1 MSERAHNPLLALRPA
16 CLAALACGVVC
27 LLLATPAHAWVAET
41 TSEGKPVRWQPSDIE
56 FVLGG
61 TTITSVSSSEFRAAA
76 QNAVA
81 TWNWVD
87 GNRLHMTLAPLAD
100 VSAWAGYNPIGA
112 NQNVVVFDYSLGP
125 DDPLAVTTIT
135 FVPSTGELLDADI
148 RVGPWGPWPSDEVAR
163 PFDLQSVLLHELGHC
178 VGLGH
183 VPDSALAVM
192 SPSLAPGTRVRRQ
205 LTVDDISG
213 LLSLYGPPKPQPIP
227 EGMPVTR
234 GATRPVPE
242 TGCRSSAI
250 PAAGP
255 GAAILLLALGAL
267 RRRPSSAALVALLAV
282 AAPPGSADATTLI
295 DVAPSTL
302 VAESDAVVV
311 AEALESESMWVDGRI
326 ITRVTLRVDECWT
339 GDAPDEVVV
348 EVPGGQV
355 GDLAQIVLGA
365 PRLEPGERYV
375 LFVSDL
381 DATPHVT
388 RWALGAWRV
397 RLDTLAPTV
406 VRDVAGAEVVD
417 LDGAPMV
424 LDAMPL
430 VELHVQVMTAL
441 PTPLPTVP

>member
-1 MSERAHNPLLALRPA
+1 MPKRTHSPLRGLRPA
-16 CLAALACGVVC
+16 PAAALACGVLW
-27 LLLATPAHAWVAET
+27 LLLASSAHAWVAET
-41 TSEGKPVRWQPSDIE
+41 TSEGKPVRWQPSEIE

-61 TTITSVSSSEFRAAA
+61 TNVTSVSSTEFRAAT

-81 TWNWVD
+81 TWNWVE
-87 GNRLHMTLAPLAD
+87 GNSLRMTLTPLAD
-100 VSAWAGYNPIGA
+100 VSAWAGYDPIGT
-112 NQNVVVFDYSLGP
+112 NQNVVVFDYGLGP

-163 PFDLQSVLLHELGHC
+163 PFDLQSVLLHEFGHC
-178 VGLGH
+178 IGLGH

-205 LTVDDISG
+205 LTDDDIAG
-213 LLSLYGPPKPQPIP
+213 LLSLYGPPKPQPVAQ
-227 EGMPVTR
+227 GMPVTR
-234 GATRPVPE
+234 GATRPVPA

-267 RRRPSSAALVALLAV
+267 RRRPSAAAALVIAL
-282 AAPPGSADATTLI
+282 AASSSQSADATTLV

-311 AEALESESMWVDGRI
+311 AEAVQSESLWVDGRI
-326 ITRVTLRVDECWT
+326 ITRVTLRVDECWSGT
-339 GDAPDEVVV
+339 APDELVV

-355 GDLAQIVLGA
+355 GDLAQVVLGA

-375 LFVSDL
+375 LFVRDL
-381 DATPHVT
+381 DVTPRVT

-397 RLDTLAPTV
+397 RLDVLSPEV
-406 VRDVAGAEVVD
+406 VRDVAGAEV
-417 LDGAPMV
+417 LDVSGAPMV
-424 LDAMPL
+424 LDAMSL
-430 VELHVQVMTAL
+430 VELRRQVMRA
-441 PTPLPTVP
+441 VPESFPDAP